1 MFLNHKEK
9 SFSKYIHSNTD
20 TITFIINGDACDDKF
35 SFYETISQALNL
47 PDYFGK
53 NLDALEEILF
63 DLDFIDQT
71 YCQIII
77 FNYSHLMAN
86 ERDYKQALQE
96 LLESID
102 SEFLEIIL
110 IP

>member
-1 MFLNHKEK
+1 M
-9 SFSKYIHSNTD
+9 
-20 TITFIINGDACDDKF
+20 
-35 SFYETISQALNL
+35 
-47 PDYFGK
+47 PDFFGK
-53 NLDALEEILF
+53 NLDALEDILF

-86 ERDYKQALQE
+86 EPDYKQALQE
-96 LLESID
+96 LLESIE

>member
-1 MFLNHKEK
+1 MFLHLKEN
-9 SFSKYIHSNTD
+9 SFSQYIHSKTD

-86 ERDYKQALQE
+86 EPDYKQALQE

>member
-1 MFLNHKEK
+1 MFLHHKENPY
-9 SFSKYIHSNTD
+9 SNYIHSNTD
-20 TITFIINGDACDDKF
+20 TFTAIIDGDACDDKY
-35 SFYETISQALNL
+35 SFYETISKALNL

-53 NLDALEEILF
+53 NLDALDEVLF
-63 DLDFIDQT
+63 DLDFIEQT

-86 ERDYKQALQE
+86 EPDYKQALQDFF
-96 LLESID
+96 ESFD

>member
-1 MFLNHKEK
+1 MFLHHKK
-9 SFSKYIHSNTD
+9 NSFSHYIHSNTD

-53 NLDALEEILF
+53 NLDTLEEILF

-71 YCQIII
+71 YCQLII

-86 ERDYKQALQE
+86 EPDYKLALQE
-96 LLESID
+96 LLESIE